1 MSDHKGAALIYPM
14 LPDAETIIAD
24 KGYDSDAFREA
35 LAGRGITPCI
45 PPRAKRRLPATYCK
59 TLYRQRHKVENMF
72 ARLKDWRRISMRY
85 DRCAHILQRY
95 LHRGNR
101 YLLARS
107 MSPDS
112 SRALRRRACSATPIR
127 LSSPDLPPSLPRI
140 GLTKPRVLESTLRVS
155 LPDRLSG

>member
-24 KGYDSDAFREA
+24 KGYDSDAFRDA

-72 ARLKDWRRISMRY
+72 AKLKDWPYLKALRPLRP
-85 DRCAHILQRY
+85 HILQRY
-95 LHRGNR
+95 LHRGNC
-101 YLLARS
+101 YLSARS
-107 MSPDS
+107 MGPDARS
-112 SRALRRRACSATPIR
+112 QASFAAPNRKGSVRCHLAWSRDTHSINTVAHLVYDSVVRW
-127 LSSPDLPPSLPRI
+127 LSSNR
-140 GLTKPRVLESTLRVS
+140 
-155 LPDRLSG
+155 